1 MKRKG
6 RILFLLSFLFLA
18 ILFMS
23 VSYSKYI
30 SRIDGNAE
38 ATIAKWN
45 ISVNDCRITT
55 NETLEDDDVCVVTKT
70 DSEGNSYQ
78 TSFLITGDDV
88 SYNDE
93 DAHVVDGK
101 IAPGSSGYFHIRI
114 QPNDTDVS
122 FSYQINLGDT
132 KTEAD
137 ITLAVIEDNGDGTT
151 KTTEF
156 SVDKAYEG
164 VINLEDFTGNAS
176 YEKDIKIQVVW
187 DAHLDETDED
197 KIENYNKND
206 TELGM
211 SDELPTLDIPITI
224 IFKQLDS

>member
-6 RILFLLSFLFLA
+6 RMLFLLSFLFLA

-30 SRIDGNAE
+30 SRVDGNAE
-38 ATIAKWN
+38 AVIAKWN
-45 ISVNDCRITT
+45 ISVNDCSIRTNGTT
-55 NETLEDDDVCVVTKT
+55 EDDEKCVVTKT
-70 DSEGNSYQ
+70 DDEGNSYK
-78 TSFLITGDDV
+78 TSFLVTGDDV

-122 FSYQINLGDT
+122 FSYQISLGDT
-132 KTEAD
+132 KTDAD
-137 ITLAVIEDNGDGTT
+137 ITLSVIEENEDGTT
-151 KTTEF
+151 TTKEF
-156 SVDKAYEG
+156 SVDKSYDG
-164 VINLEDFTGNAS
+164 IIYLSDFANDTN
-176 YEKDIKIQVVW
+176 YEKDIKVKVLW
-187 DAHLDETDED
+187 DAHLDETDEE
-197 KIENYNKND
+197 KIAEYNKND

-211 SDELPTLDIPITI
+211 SDELPTLNIPITI
-224 IFKQLDS
+224 VFKQLNS